1 MIIEVTTMKNK
12 IMLGFAVCAGLF
24 LCGQNVQANRLG
36 QDVSSYQL
44 SDFDYMLQRK
54 QLGSEFTIVKLGGSG
69 GFEGEH
75 YQNPKASAQLANASK
90 SGQDVAGYFWG
101 QFGSDRLLAQKMA
114 RYAVADAHRTGLKQ
128 GAAIALDYEQ
138 GASMSSTA
146 NTDAIIEFMSAVKSA
161 GYKPLLYSGAYYMK
175 RYVDIERIGKQFG
188 TCLWVASYKTTGLQ
202 LAPDFA
208 YFPSMNYVAM
218 WQFAD
223 NWHGTDGNVELVSVI
238 KGDVKNAVAV
248 KPTVTVSG
256 SYYTI
261 RPGDSWWSIANRFGM
276 DMYQLAQLNGMSIN
290 NVIHPG
296 QKIKVKGTI
305 KNGAKPVKNTNTSSY
320 LVKPGDSWWSIAA
333 KHGLSMYALAQR
345 NGKTIYTV
353 IHPGDKL
360 TISGQTSRTYTV
372 RRGDTLSSIA
382 SRLGTSV
389 SSLASRNHIS
399 NINWIYIG
407 QRLVY

>member
-1 MIIEVTTMKNK
+1 MKNK

-24 LCGQNVQANRLG
+24 LCSQNVQANRLG
-36 QDVSSYQL
+36 QDISSYQL
-44 SDFDYMLQRK
+44 SDFEYMLQRK
-54 QLGSEFTIVKLGGSG
+54 QLGSDFTIVKLGGSG

-146 NTDAIIEFMSAVKSA
+146 NTDAVIEFMSAIKDA

-188 TCLWVASYKTTGLQ
+188 TCLWVAGYKTTELQ

-238 KGDVKNAVAV
+238 KGDVKNNVTV

-261 RPGDSWWSIANRFGM
+261 QSGDSWWSIANRFGM

-290 NVIHPG
+290 TVIHPG
-296 QKIKVKGTI
+296 QKIRVKGTI
-305 KNGAKPVKNTNTSSY
+305 KNGAKPVKNTNTSFY
-320 LVKPGDSWWSIAA
+320 VVKPGDSWWNIAA
-333 KHGLSMYALAQR
+333 KHGLSMYTLAAR
-345 NGKTIYTV
+345 NGKTIYSML
-353 IHPGDKL
+353 HPGDHL
-360 TISGQTSRTYTV
+360 TISGQTATRAYTV
-372 RRGDTLSSIA
+372 RRGDTLSGIA
-382 SRLGTSV
+382 SRLGVSV
-389 SSLASRNHIS
+389 GYLARKNSI
-399 NINWIYIG
+399 INPNLILVG
-407 QRLVY
+407 QRLSY

>member
-1 MIIEVTTMKNK
+1 MKNK
-12 IMLGFAVCAGLF
+12 IKIVIASLACAGLF
-24 LCGQNVQANRLG
+24 LCGQNAQANRLG

-44 SDFDYMLQRK
+44 SDFEYMLQRK
-54 QLGSEFTIVKLGGSG
+54 QLGSDFTIVKLGGSG

-90 SGQDVAGYFWG
+90 SGQNVAGYFWG
-101 QFGSDRLLAQKMA
+101 QFGSDRLMAQKMA
-114 RYAVADAHRTGLKQ
+114 GYAVSDARRTGLKQ

-146 NTDAIIEFMSAVKSA
+146 NTDAIIEFMSAIKDA

-296 QKIKVKGTI
+296 QKIKVKGII

-333 KHGLSMYALAQR
+333 KHGLSMYTLAAR

>member
-1 MIIEVTTMKNK
+1 MVKINK
-12 IMLGFAVCAGLF
+12 VVVASLAVAGLF
-24 LCGQNVQANRLG
+24 LCSQNVQANRLG

-44 SDFDYMLQRK
+44 SDFEYMLQRK

-101 QFGSDRLLAQKMA
+101 QFGSDRLMAQKMA
-114 RYAVADAHRTGLKQ
+114 GYAVSDAHRTGLKQ

-138 GASMSSTA
+138 GASMSRTA

-238 KGDVKNAVAV
+238 KGDVKNNVTV

-256 SYYTI
+256 NYYTI
-261 RPGDSWWSIANRFGM
+261 QSGDSWWSIANRFGM

-290 NVIHPG
+290 TVIHPG
-296 QKIKVKGTI
+296 QKIRVKGTI
-305 KNGAKPVKNTNTSSY
+305 KNGAKPIKNNNTSFY
-320 LVKPGDSWWSIAA
+320 VVKPGDSWWSIAA
-333 KHGLSMYALAQR
+333 KHGLSMYALASR
-345 NGKTIYTV
+345 NGKTIYSV
-353 IHPGDKL
+353 IHPGDRL
-360 TISGQTSRTYTV
+360 TVIGQTTRIYTV
-372 RRGDTLSSIA
+372 KSGDTLSAIA
-382 SRLGTSV
+382 NKLGTSV
-389 SSLASRNHIS
+389 NSLASRNHIS
-399 NINWIYIG
+399 NPNRIYVG
-407 QRLVY
+407 QRLSY

>member
-1 MIIEVTTMKNK
+1 MKNK
-12 IMLGFAVCAGLF
+12 IMLGFAVCTGLF
-24 LCGQNVQANRLG
+24 LCSQNVQANRLG

-44 SDFDYMLQRK
+44 SDFEYMLQRK
-54 QLGSEFTIVKLGGSG
+54 QLGSDFTIVKLGGSG

-146 NTDAIIEFMSAVKSA
+146 NTDAVIEFMSAIKDA

-320 LVKPGDSWWSIAA
+320 VVKPGDSWWSIAA
-333 KHGLSMYALAQR
+333 KHGLSMYALASR

-353 IHPGDKL
+353 IHPGDRL
-360 TISGQTSRTYTV
+360 IISGQTSCVYTV
-372 RRGDTLSSIA
+372 KSGDTLSAIA
-382 SRLGTSV
+382 NKLGTSV
-389 SSLASRNHIS
+389 GALATRNHIS

>member
-1 MIIEVTTMKNK
+1 MKNK
-12 IMLGFAVCAGLF
+12 VNKIVITGLACAGLF

-44 SDFDYMLQRK
+44 SDFGYMLQRK

-101 QFGSDRLLAQKMA
+101 QFGSDRLMAQKMA
-114 RYAVADAHRTGLKQ
+114 GYAVSDAHRTGLKQ

-138 GASMSSTA
+138 GASMSRTA

-238 KGDVKNAVAV
+238 KGDVKNNVTV

-256 SYYTI
+256 NYYTI
-261 RPGDSWWSIANRFGM
+261 QSGDSWWAIANKVGL
-276 DMYQLAQLNGMSIN
+276 DMYQLAQLNGKTIN
-290 NVIHPG
+290 DIIHPG
-296 QKIKVKGTI
+296 NVLK
-305 KNGAKPVKNTNTSSY
+305 
-320 LVKPGDSWWSIAA
+320 
-333 KHGLSMYALAQR
+333 
-345 NGKTIYTV
+345 
-353 IHPGDKL
+353 
-360 TISGQTSRTYTV
+360 ISGKLKNNAKKPQTQTVAYYTV
-372 RRGDTLSSIA
+372 RTGDNLSMIAARFKTTVSALQSANNIRNANLIFPGQVLKIGRQATIMSVYTVRPGDTLSAIA
-382 SRLGTSV
+382 SRLGTTVKHLQSV
-389 SSLASRNHIS
+389 NNIRNV
-399 NINWIYIG
+399 NLIYPN
-407 QRLVY
+407 QTLKY

>member
-1 MIIEVTTMKNK
+1 MVKINK
-12 IMLGFAVCAGLF
+12 VVVASLAVAGLF

-54 QLGSEFTIVKLGGSG
+54 QLGSDFTIVKLGGSG

-101 QFGSDRLLAQKMA
+101 QFGSDRLMAQKMA
-114 RYAVADAHRTGLKQ
+114 GYAVSDARRTGLKQ

-146 NTDAIIEFMSAVKSA
+146 NTDAIIEFMSAIKDA

-276 DMYQLAQLNGMSIN
+276 DMYQLAQLNGKTIN
-290 NVIHPG
+290 DIIHPG
-296 QKIKVKGTI
+296 NVLK
-305 KNGAKPVKNTNTSSY
+305 
-320 LVKPGDSWWSIAA
+320 
-333 KHGLSMYALAQR
+333 
-345 NGKTIYTV
+345 
-353 IHPGDKL
+353 
-360 TISGQTSRTYTV
+360 ISGKLKNNAKKPQTQTVAYYTV
-372 RRGDTLSSIA
+372 RTGDNLSMIAARFKTTVSALQSANNIRNANLIFPGQVLKIGRQATIMSVYTVRPGDTLSAIA
-382 SRLGTSV
+382 SRLGTTVKHLQSV
-389 SSLASRNHIS
+389 NNIRNV
-399 NINWIYIG
+399 NLIYPN
-407 QRLVY
+407 QTLKY

>member
-1 MIIEVTTMKNK
+1 MRSK

-24 LCGQNVQANRLG
+24 LCGQNAQANRLG

-44 SDFDYMLQRK
+44 SDFEYMLQRK
-54 QLGSEFTIVKLGGSG
+54 QLGSDFTIVKLGGSG

-114 RYAVADAHRTGLKQ
+114 RFAVSDAHRTGLKQ

-146 NTDAIIEFMSAVKSA
+146 NTDAIIEFMSAIKDA

-175 RYVDIERIGKQFG
+175 KYVDIERIGKQFG

-223 NWHGTDGNVELVSVI
+223 NWHGTDGNVELVSVV
-238 KGDVKNAVAV
+238 KGDVKNNVTV

-256 SYYTI
+256 SCYTI

-276 DMYQLAQLNGMSIN
+276 DMYQLTQLNGMSIN

-305 KNGAKPVKNTNTSSY
+305 KNGAKPVKNNNTSSY
-320 LVKPGDSWWSIAA
+320 VVKPGDSWWSIAA
-333 KHGLSMYALAQR
+333 KHGLSMYTLAAR
-345 NGKTIYTV
+345 NGKTICTV
-353 IHPGDKL
+353 IHPGDRL

-382 SRLGTSV
+382 SRLGVSV

>member
-1 MIIEVTTMKNK
+1 MVKINK
-12 IMLGFAVCAGLF
+12 VVVASLAVAGLF
-24 LCGQNVQANRLG
+24 LCGQKNVQANRLG

-44 SDFDYMLQRK
+44 SDFEYMLQRK

-146 NTDAIIEFMSAVKSA
+146 NTDAIIEFMSAIKDA

-175 RYVDIERIGKQFG
+175 KYVDIERIGKQFG

-238 KGDVKNAVAV
+238 KGDVKNNVTV
-248 KPTVTVSG
+248 KPTVTVSR

-261 RPGDSWWSIANRFGM
+261 QPGDSWWSIANRFGM

-290 NVIHPG
+290 TVIHPG
-296 QKIKVKGTI
+296 QKIRVKGTI
-305 KNGAKPVKNTNTSSY
+305 KNGAKPVKNTNTSFY
-320 LVKPGDSWWSIAA
+320 VVKPGDSWWNIAA
-333 KHGLSMYALAQR
+333 KHGLSMYTLASR
-345 NGKTIYTV
+345 NGKTIYSML
-353 IHPGDKL
+353 HPGDKL
-360 TISGQTSRTYTV
+360 TVIGQTSRTYAV
-372 RRGDTLSSIA
+372 RRGDTLSNIA
-382 SRLGTSV
+382 NRLGQSV
-389 SSLASRNHIS
+389 YKLAQNNNIT
-399 NINWIYIG
+399 NINLIYVG
-407 QRLVY
+407 QKISY

>member
-1 MIIEVTTMKNK
+1 MVKINK
-12 IMLGFAVCAGLF
+12 VVVASLAVAGLF

-44 SDFDYMLQRK
+44 SDFEYMLQRK
-54 QLGSEFTIVKLGGSG
+54 QLGSDFTIDKLGGSG

-114 RYAVADAHRTGLKQ
+114 GYAVSDAHRTGLKQ

-138 GASMSSTA
+138 GASSSNTA
-146 NTDAIIEFMSAVKSA
+146 NTDAIIEFMSAIKDA

-223 NWHGTDGNVELVSVI
+223 NWHGTDGNVELVSVV
-238 KGDVKNAVAV
+238 KGDVKNNVTV

-256 SYYTI
+256 SCYTI

-305 KNGAKPVKNTNTSSY
+305 KNGAKPVKNTNISSY
-320 LVKPGDSWWSIAA
+320 VVKPGDSWWSIAA
-333 KHGLSMYALAQR
+333 KYGLSMYTLAQR

-360 TISGQTSRTYTV
+360 TISGQTVTATRAYTI
-372 RRGDTLSSIA
+372 RRGDTLSGIA
-382 SRLGTSV
+382 CRLGVSV
-389 SSLASRNHIS
+389 DHLVQVNHIS
-399 NINWIYIG
+399 NPNRIYVG

>member
-1 MIIEVTTMKNK
+1 MKNK
-12 IMLGFAVCAGLF
+12 SKIVIAGLACAGLF
-24 LCGQNVQANRLG
+24 LCGQNAQANRLG

-44 SDFDYMLQRK
+44 SDFEYMLQRK

-101 QFGSDRLLAQKMA
+101 QFGSDRLMAQKMA
-114 RYAVADAHRTGLKQ
+114 GYAVSDAHRTGLKQ

-146 NTDAIIEFMSAVKSA
+146 NTDAIIEFMSAVKNA

-238 KGDVKNAVAV
+238 KGDVKNNVAV

-290 NVIHPG
+290 TVIHPG
-296 QKIKVKGTI
+296 QKIRVKGTI
-305 KNGAKPVKNTNTSSY
+305 KNGAKPVKNTNTSFY
-320 LVKPGDSWWSIAA
+320 VVKPGDSWWSIAA
-333 KHGLSMYALAQR
+333 KHGLSMYALASR

-407 QRLVY
+407 QRLLY

>member
-1 MIIEVTTMKNK
+1 MKNK
-12 IMLGFAVCAGLF
+12 IKIVIASLACAGLF
-24 LCGQNVQANRLG
+24 LCGQNAQANRLG

-44 SDFDYMLQRK
+44 SDFEYMLQRK
-54 QLGSEFTIVKLGGSG
+54 QLGSDFTIVKLGGSG

-146 NTDAIIEFMSAVKSA
+146 NTDAIIEFMSAIKDA

-238 KGDVKNAVAV
+238 KGNVKNNVTI

-256 SYYTI
+256 NYYTI
-261 RPGDSWWSIANRFGM
+261 KSGDSWWSIANRFGM

-305 KNGAKPVKNTNTSSY
+305 KNGAKPIKNNNTSSY

-353 IHPGDKL
+353 IHPGDRL
-360 TISGQTSRTYTV
+360 TVIGQTTRFYTV
-372 RRGDTLSSIA
+372 KSGDTLSAIANKLGASI
-382 SRLGTSV
+382 GT
-389 SSLASRNHIS
+389 LITRNHIS
-399 NINWIYIG
+399 NPNRIYVG
-407 QRLVY
+407 QRLIY

>member
-1 MIIEVTTMKNK
+1 MKNK
-12 IMLGFAVCAGLF
+12 IMLGFAICAGLF
-24 LCGQNVQANRLG
+24 LCGQNAQANRLG

-44 SDFDYMLQRK
+44 SDFEYMLQRK
-54 QLGSEFTIVKLGGSG
+54 QLGSDFTIVKLGGSG

-114 RYAVADAHRTGLKQ
+114 SFAVSDAHRTGLKQ

-276 DMYQLAQLNGMSIN
+276 DMYQLAQLNGMAIN

-333 KHGLSMYALAQR
+333 KHGLSMYALASR

-353 IHPGDKL
+353 IHPGDRL
-360 TISGQTSRTYTV
+360 TISGQTVTATRAYTV
-372 RRGDTLSSIA
+372 RRGDTLSGISARLRVSIGH
-382 SRLGTSV
+382 LV
-389 SSLASRNHIS
+389 QVNHIG
-399 NINWIYIG
+399 NPNLIFVG

>member
-1 MIIEVTTMKNK
+1 MKNK
-12 IMLGFAVCAGLF
+12 IKIVIASLACAGLF

-44 SDFDYMLQRK
+44 SDFEYMLQRK
-54 QLGSEFTIVKLGGSG
+54 QLGSDFTIVKLGGSG

-146 NTDAIIEFMSAVKSA
+146 NTDAVIEFMSAIKDA

-276 DMYQLAQLNGMSIN
+276 DMYQLAQLNSMSIN

-305 KNGAKPVKNTNTSSY
+305 KNGAKPVKNNNTSSY
-320 LVKPGDSWWSIAA
+320 VVKPGDSWWSIAA
-333 KHGLSMYALAQR
+333 KYGLSMYTLAQR
-345 NGKTIYTV
+345 NGKTIYSML
-353 IHPGDKL
+353 HPGDKL
-360 TISGQTSRTYTV
+360 TISGQTTRIYTV
-372 RRGDTLSSIA
+372 KSGDTLSVIA
-382 SRLGTSV
+382 CRLGVSV
-389 SSLASRNHIS
+389 GYLARKNSI
-399 NINWIYIG
+399 INPNRIYVG

>member
-1 MIIEVTTMKNK
+1 MVKINK
-12 IMLGFAVCAGLF
+12 VVVASLAVAGLF
-24 LCGQNVQANRLG
+24 LCSQNVQANRLG

-44 SDFDYMLQRK
+44 SDFEYMLQRK
-54 QLGSEFTIVKLGGSG
+54 QLGSDFTIVKLGGSG

-146 NTDAIIEFMSAVKSA
+146 NTDAIIEFMSAIKDA

-305 KNGAKPVKNTNTSSY
+305 KNGAKPVKNNNTSSY
-320 LVKPGDSWWSIAA
+320 VVKPGDSWWSIAA
-333 KHGLSMYALAQR
+333 KYGLSMYTLAAR
-345 NGKTIYTV
+345 NGRTIYSV
-353 IHPGDKL
+353 LHPGDRL
-360 TISGQTSRTYTV
+360 TISGQTVTATRAYTV
-372 RRGDTLSSIA
+372 RRGDTLSGIA
-382 SRLGTSV
+382 GRLGVSV
-389 SSLASRNHIS
+389 GHLVQKNGIS
-399 NINWIYIG
+399 NPNRIYPG
-407 QRLVY
+407 QKLNI

>member
-1 MIIEVTTMKNK
+1 MKNK
-12 IMLGFAVCAGLF
+12 IKIVIAGLACAGLF
-24 LCGQNVQANRLG
+24 LCGQNAQANRLG

-44 SDFDYMLQRK
+44 SDFEYMLQRK
-54 QLGSEFTIVKLGGSG
+54 QLGSDFTIVKLGGSG

-188 TCLWVASYKTTGLQ
+188 ACLWVASYKTTGLQ

-261 RPGDSWWSIANRFGM
+261 QSGDSWWSIANRFGM

-290 NVIHPG
+290 TVIHPG

-320 LVKPGDSWWSIAA
+320 VVKPGDSWWSIAA
-333 KHGLSMYALAQR
+333 KYGLSMYTLAAR

-382 SRLGTSV
+382 SRLGVSV

-399 NINWIYIG
+399 NINWIYPG
-407 QRLVY
+407 QRLTI

>member
-1 MIIEVTTMKNK
+1 MKNK
-12 IMLGFAVCAGLF
+12 IKIVIAGLACAGLF

-44 SDFDYMLQRK
+44 SDFEYMLQRK
-54 QLGSEFTIVKLGGSG
+54 QLGSDFTIVKLGGSG

-146 NTDAIIEFMSAVKSA
+146 NTDAIIEFMSAIKDA

-175 RYVDIERIGKQFG
+175 KYVDIERIGKQFG

-223 NWHGTDGNVELVSVI
+223 NWHGTDGNVELVSVV
-238 KGDVKNAVAV
+238 KGDVKNNATV

-296 QKIKVKGTI
+296 QKIKVKGMI
-305 KNGAKPVKNTNTSSY
+305 KNGAKPVKNTNTSFY
-320 LVKPGDSWWSIAA
+320 VVKPGDSWWSIAA
-333 KHGLSMYALAQR
+333 KHGLSMYALASR

-382 SRLGTSV
+382 SRLGVSV
-389 SSLASRNHIS
+389 SHLVQSNHIS
-399 NINWIYIG
+399 NPNRIYVG
-407 QRLVY
+407 QRLLY

>member
-1 MIIEVTTMKNK
+1 MVKINK
-12 IMLGFAVCAGLF
+12 VVVASLAVAGLF

-146 NTDAIIEFMSAVKSA
+146 NTDAIIEFMSAIKDA

-333 KHGLSMYALAQR
+333 KHGLSMYALASR
-345 NGKTIYTV
+345 NGKTIYSML
-353 IHPGDKL
+353 HPGDKL
-360 TISGQTSRTYTV
+360 TISGQTTRIYTV
-372 RRGDTLSSIA
+372 KSGDTLSGISA
-382 SRLGTSV
+382 RLGVSV
-389 SSLASRNHIS
+389 SHLVQTNHIS

>member
-1 MIIEVTTMKNK
+1 MKNK

-75 YQNPKASAQLANASK
+75 YQNPKASVQLANASK

>member
-1 MIIEVTTMKNK
+1 MVKINK
-12 IMLGFAVCAGLF
+12 VVVASLAVAGLF

-101 QFGSDRLLAQKMA
+101 QFGSDRLLAQKMD

-146 NTDAIIEFMSAVKSA
+146 NTDAIIEFMSAIKDA

-276 DMYQLAQLNGMSIN
+276 DMYQLAQLNGMSVN
-290 NVIHPG
+290 TVIHPG
-296 QKIKVKGTI
+296 QKIRVKGTI
-305 KNGAKPVKNTNTSSY
+305 KNGAKPVKNTNTSFY
-320 LVKPGDSWWSIAA
+320 VVKPGDSWWSIAA
-333 KHGLSMYALAQR
+333 KHGLSMYALASR

-360 TISGQTSRTYTV
+360 TVSGQTTRIYTV
-372 RRGDTLSSIA
+372 KSGDTLSAIA
-382 SRLGTSV
+382 NKLGTSV
-389 SSLASRNHIS
+389 NSLASRNHIS
-399 NINWIYIG
+399 NINWIYAG
-407 QRLVY
+407 QRLSY

>member
-1 MIIEVTTMKNK
+1 MVKINK
-12 IMLGFAVCAGLF
+12 VVVASLAVAGLF

-44 SDFDYMLQRK
+44 SDFGYMLQRK

-101 QFGSDRLLAQKMA
+101 QFGSDRLMAQKMA
-114 RYAVADAHRTGLKQ
+114 GYAVSDAHRTGLKQ

-138 GASMSSTA
+138 GASMSRTA

-238 KGDVKNAVAV
+238 KGDVKNNVTV

-256 SYYTI
+256 NHYTI
-261 RPGDSWWSIANRFGM
+261 QSGDSWWAIANKVGL
-276 DMYQLAQLNGMSIN
+276 DMYQLAQLNGKTIN
-290 NVIHPG
+290 DIIHPG
-296 QKIKVKGTI
+296 NVLK
-305 KNGAKPVKNTNTSSY
+305 
-320 LVKPGDSWWSIAA
+320 
-333 KHGLSMYALAQR
+333 
-345 NGKTIYTV
+345 
-353 IHPGDKL
+353 
-360 TISGQTSRTYTV
+360 ISGKLKNNAKKPQTQTVAYYTV
-372 RRGDTLSSIA
+372 RTGDNLSMIAARFKTTVSALQSANNIRNANLIFPGQVLKIGRQATIMSVYTVRPGDTLSAIA
-382 SRLGTSV
+382 SRLGTTVKHLQSV
-389 SSLASRNHIS
+389 NNIRNV
-399 NINWIYIG
+399 NLIYPN
-407 QRLVY
+407 QTLKY

>member
-1 MIIEVTTMKNK
+1 MVKINK
-12 IMLGFAVCAGLF
+12 VVVASLAVAGLF
-24 LCGQNVQANRLG
+24 LCSQNVQANRLG

-44 SDFDYMLQRK
+44 SDFEYMLQRK
-54 QLGSEFTIVKLGGSG
+54 QLGSDFTIVKLGGSG

-146 NTDAIIEFMSAVKSA
+146 NTDAIIEFMSAIKDA

-175 RYVDIERIGKQFG
+175 KYVDIERIGKQFG

-276 DMYQLAQLNGMSIN
+276 DMYQLAQLNSMSIN

-305 KNGAKPVKNTNTSSY
+305 KNGAKPVKNTNTSFY
-320 LVKPGDSWWSIAA
+320 VVKPGDSWWSIAA
-333 KHGLSMYALAQR
+333 KHGLSMYALASR
-345 NGKTIYTV
+345 NGKTIYSV
-353 IHPGDKL
+353 IHPGDRL
-360 TISGQTSRTYTV
+360 TVIGQTTRIYTV
-372 RRGDTLSSIA
+372 KSGDTLSAIA
-382 SRLGTSV
+382 NKLGTSV
-389 SSLASRNHIS
+389 NSLASRNHIS
-399 NINWIYIG
+399 NINWIYAG
-407 QRLVY
+407 QRLSY

>member
-1 MIIEVTTMKNK
+1 MVKINK
-12 IMLGFAVCAGLF
+12 VVVASLAVAGLF

-54 QLGSEFTIVKLGGSG
+54 QLGSDFTIVKLGGSG

-101 QFGSDRLLAQKMA
+101 QFGSDRLMAQKMA
-114 RYAVADAHRTGLKQ
+114 GYAVSDARRTGLKQ

-146 NTDAIIEFMSAVKSA
+146 NTDAIIEFMSAIKDA

-175 RYVDIERIGKQFG
+175 KYVDIERVGKQFG

-238 KGDVKNAVAV
+238 KGDVKNNVAV

-290 NVIHPG
+290 TVIHPG
-296 QKIKVKGTI
+296 QKIRVKGTI
-305 KNGAKPVKNTNTSSY
+305 KSGAKPVKNTNTSFY
-320 LVKPGDSWWSIAA
+320 VVKPGDSWWSIAA
-333 KHGLSMYALAQR
+333 KHGLSMYALASR

-407 QRLVY
+407 QRLLY

>member
-1 MIIEVTTMKNK
+1 MKNK
-12 IMLGFAVCAGLF
+12 IMLGFAIWAGLF
-24 LCGQNVQANRLG
+24 LCGQNAQANRLG

-44 SDFDYMLQRK
+44 SDFEYMLQRK
-54 QLGSEFTIVKLGGSG
+54 QLGSDFTIVKLGGSG

-114 RYAVADAHRTGLKQ
+114 RFAVSDAHRTGLKQ

-238 KGDVKNAVAV
+238 KGDVKNNVTV

-261 RPGDSWWSIANRFGM
+261 QSGDSWWSIATRHGM

-305 KNGAKPVKNTNTSSY
+305 KNGAKPVKNTNISSY
-320 LVKPGDSWWSIAA
+320 VVKPGDSWWSISA
-333 KHGLSMYALAQR
+333 KYGLSMYTLAQR

-360 TISGQTSRTYTV
+360 TISGQTATRAYTI
-372 RRGDTLSSIA
+372 RRGDTLSGIA
-382 SRLGTSV
+382 SRLGVSV
-389 SSLASRNHIS
+389 SSLATRNRIG
-399 NINWIYIG
+399 NINWIYAG
-407 QRLVY
+407 QRLSY

>member
-1 MIIEVTTMKNK
+1 MKNK
-12 IMLGFAVCAGLF
+12 IMLGFVVCAGLF
-24 LCGQNVQANRLG
+24 LCSQNVQANRLG

-44 SDFDYMLQRK
+44 SDFEYMLQRK
-54 QLGSEFTIVKLGGSG
+54 QLGSDFTIVKLGGSG

-101 QFGSDRLLAQKMA
+101 QFGSDRLMAQKMA
-114 RYAVADAHRTGLKQ
+114 GYAVSDAHRTGLKQ

-138 GASMSSTA
+138 GASMSRTA

-238 KGDVKNAVAV
+238 KGDVKNNVTV

-256 SYYTI
+256 NYYTI
-261 RPGDSWWSIANRFGM
+261 QSGDSWWSIANRFGM

-290 NVIHPG
+290 TVIHPG
-296 QKIKVKGTI
+296 QKIRVKGTI
-305 KNGAKPVKNTNTSSY
+305 KNGAKPIKNNNTSFY
-320 LVKPGDSWWSIAA
+320 VVKPGDSWWSISA
-333 KHGLSMYALAQR
+333 KYGLSMYTLASR
-345 NGKTIYTV
+345 NGKTIYSV
-353 IHPGDKL
+353 IHPGDRL
-360 TISGQTSRTYTV
+360 TVSAQTSHVYTV
-372 RRGDTLSSIA
+372 KSGDTLSAIA
-382 SRLGTSV
+382 NRLGTSV
-389 SSLASRNHIS
+389 DALAARNNIS
-399 NINWIYIG
+399 NPNRIYVG

>member
-1 MIIEVTTMKNK
+1 MVKINK
-12 IMLGFAVCAGLF
+12 VVVASLAVAGLF
-24 LCGQNVQANRLG
+24 LCSQNVQANRLG

-44 SDFDYMLQRK
+44 SDFEYMLQRK

-101 QFGSDRLLAQKMA
+101 QFGSDRWLAQKMA

-146 NTDAIIEFMSAVKSA
+146 NTDAIIEFMSAIKDA

-320 LVKPGDSWWSIAA
+320 VVKPGDSWWSIAA
-333 KHGLSMYALAQR
+333 KHGLSMYALASR
-345 NGKTIYTV
+345 NGKTIYSV
-353 IHPGDKL
+353 IHPGDRL
-360 TISGQTSRTYTV
+360 TVIGQTTRIYTV
-372 RRGDTLSSIA
+372 KSGDTLSAIA
-382 SRLGTSV
+382 NKLGTSV
-389 SSLASRNHIS
+389 NSLASRNHIS
-399 NINWIYIG
+399 NINWIYAG
-407 QRLVY
+407 QRLSY

>member
-1 MIIEVTTMKNK
+1 MRSK
-12 IMLGFAVCAGLF
+12 IMLGFAICAGLF
-24 LCGQNVQANRLG
+24 LCSQNVQANRLG

-44 SDFDYMLQRK
+44 SDFEYMLQRK
-54 QLGSEFTIVKLGGSG
+54 QLGSDFTIVKLGGSG

-101 QFGSDRLLAQKMA
+101 QFGSDRLMAQKMA
-114 RYAVADAHRTGLKQ
+114 GYAVSDAHRTGLKQ

-146 NTDAIIEFMSAVKSA
+146 NTDAIIEFMSAIKDA

-305 KNGAKPVKNTNTSSY
+305 KNGAKPVKNTNTGSY

-333 KHGLSMYALAQR
+333 KYGLSMYALASR

-353 IHPGDKL
+353 IHPGDRL
-360 TISGQTSRTYTV
+360 TINGQTVTATRAYTV
-372 RRGDTLSSIA
+372 KRGDTLSGIA
-382 SRLGTSV
+382 GRLGVSV
-389 SSLASRNHIS
+389 GYLAQVNHIR
-399 NINWIYIG
+399 NANKIYVGDNLIF
-407 QRLVY
+407 

>member
-1 MIIEVTTMKNK
+1 MKNK
-12 IMLGFAVCAGLF
+12 IKIVIAGLACAGLF
-24 LCGQNVQANRLG
+24 LCGQNAQANRLG

-101 QFGSDRLLAQKMA
+101 QFGSDRLMAQKMA
-114 RYAVADAHRTGLKQ
+114 RYAVADAHRAGLKQ
-128 GAAIALDYEQ
+128 EAAIALDYEQ

-146 NTDAIIEFMSAVKSA
+146 NTDAIIEFMSAIKDA
-161 GYKPLLYSGAYYMK
+161 GYKPLLYSGAYYLK

-238 KGDVKNAVAV
+238 KGDVKNNVTV

-261 RPGDSWWSIANRFGM
+261 QSGDSWWSIANRFGM

-290 NVIHPG
+290 TVIHPG
-296 QKIKVKGTI
+296 QKIRVKGTI
-305 KNGAKPVKNTNTSSY
+305 KNGAKPVKNTNISSY
-320 LVKPGDSWWSIAA
+320 VVKPGDSWWSIAA
-333 KHGLSMYALAQR
+333 KHGLSMYALASR
-345 NGKTIYTV
+345 NGKTIYSV
-353 IHPGDKL
+353 IHPGDRL
-360 TISGQTSRTYTV
+360 TVIGQTTRIYTV
-372 RRGDTLSSIA
+372 KSGDTLSAIA
-382 SRLGTSV
+382 NKLGTSV
-389 SSLASRNHIS
+389 NSLASRNHIS
-399 NINWIYIG
+399 NINWIYAG
-407 QRLVY
+407 QRLSY

>member
-1 MIIEVTTMKNK
+1 MKNK
-12 IMLGFAVCAGLF
+12 IMLGFAICAGLF

-44 SDFDYMLQRK
+44 SDFEYMLQRK

-114 RYAVADAHRTGLKQ
+114 RYAAADARRTGLKQ

-146 NTDAIIEFMSAVKSA
+146 NTDAIIEFMSAIKDA

-223 NWHGTDGNVELVSVI
+223 NWHGTDGNVELVSVV
-238 KGDVKNAVAV
+238 KGDVKNNVTV

-256 SYYTI
+256 SCYTI

-305 KNGAKPVKNTNTSSY
+305 KNGAKPVKNTNTSFY
-320 LVKPGDSWWSIAA
+320 VVKPGDSWWSIAA
-333 KHGLSMYALAQR
+333 KHGLSMYALASR

-360 TISGQTSRTYTV
+360 TISGQTVTATRAYTV

-382 SRLGTSV
+382 SRLGVSV
-389 SSLASRNHIS
+389 GYLARKNSI
-399 NINWIYIG
+399 INPNLILVG
-407 QRLVY
+407 QRLSY

>member
-1 MIIEVTTMKNK
+1 MVKINK
-12 IMLGFAVCAGLF
+12 VVVASLAVAGLF
-24 LCGQNVQANRLG
+24 LCSQNVQANRLG

-44 SDFDYMLQRK
+44 SDFEYMLQRK

-101 QFGSDRLLAQKMA
+101 QFGSDRLMAQKMA
-114 RYAVADAHRTGLKQ
+114 GYAVSDAHRTGLKQ

-138 GASMSSTA
+138 GASMSRTA

-202 LAPDFA
+202 LAPDFD

-223 NWHGTDGNVELVSVI
+223 NWHGTDGNVELVSVV
-238 KGDVKNAVAV
+238 KGDVKNNVTV

-256 SYYTI
+256 SCYTI

-290 NVIHPG
+290 TVIHPG
-296 QKIKVKGTI
+296 QKIRVKGTI
-305 KNGAKPVKNTNTSSY
+305 KNGAKPIKNNNTSFY
-320 LVKPGDSWWSIAA
+320 VVKPGDSWWSIAA
-333 KHGLSMYALAQR
+333 KHGLSMYALASR
-345 NGKTIYTV
+345 NGKTIYSV
-353 IHPGDKL
+353 IHPGDRL
-360 TISGQTSRTYTV
+360 TVIGQTTRIYTV
-372 RRGDTLSSIA
+372 KSGDTLSAIA
-382 SRLGTSV
+382 NKLGTSV
-389 SSLASRNHIS
+389 NSLASRNHIS
-399 NINWIYIG
+399 NPNRIYVG
-407 QRLVY
+407 QRLSY

>member
-1 MIIEVTTMKNK
+1 MVKINK
-12 IMLGFAVCAGLF
+12 VVVASLAVAGLF

-146 NTDAIIEFMSAVKSA
+146 NTDAIIEFMSAIKDA

-320 LVKPGDSWWSIAA
+320 VVKPGDSWWSIAA
-333 KHGLSMYALAQR
+333 KHGLSMYALASR
-345 NGKTIYTV
+345 NGKTIYSV
-353 IHPGDKL
+353 IHPGDRL
-360 TISGQTSRTYTV
+360 TVIGQTTRIYTV
-372 RRGDTLSSIA
+372 KSGDTLSAIA
-382 SRLGTSV
+382 NKLGTSV
-389 SSLASRNHIS
+389 NSLASRNHIS
-399 NINWIYIG
+399 NINWIYAG
-407 QRLVY
+407 QRLSY

>member
-1 MIIEVTTMKNK
+1 MMKNK

-24 LCGQNVQANRLG
+24 LCGQNAQANRLG

-44 SDFDYMLQRK
+44 SDFEYMLQRK

-138 GASMSSTA
+138 GASMSRTA
-146 NTDAIIEFMSAVKSA
+146 NTDAIIEFMSAIKDA

-175 RYVDIERIGKQFG
+175 KYVDIERIGKQFG

-238 KGDVKNAVAV
+238 KGDVKNNVAV

-290 NVIHPG
+290 TVIHPG
-296 QKIKVKGTI
+296 QKIRVKGTI
-305 KNGAKPVKNTNTSSY
+305 KNGAKPIKNNNTSFY
-320 LVKPGDSWWSIAA
+320 VVKPGDSWWSIAA
-333 KHGLSMYALAQR
+333 KHGLSMYTLAAR
-345 NGKTIYTV
+345 NGKTICTV
-353 IHPGDKL
+353 IHPGDRL
-360 TISGQTSRTYTV
+360 TISRQTDTRAYTV
-372 RRGDTLSSIA
+372 RRGDTLSGIA
-382 SRLGTSV
+382 GRLGVSV
-389 SSLASRNHIS
+389 SALASRNHIS